1 MVEKVALD
9 SQRSKDDS
17 GHLKV
22 ARTVLSKAGV
32 NPYYGREIPDY
43 EKLGLEPEKVYHLLR
58 DPKEL
63 AEAVETFKG
72 KPLLIKHEYVDAE
85 KPEKELVIGS
95 VGSNLEYVDGILYG
109 DITVWDAEAIEL
121 IESKK
126 LEELSASYWYQP
138 DMSTGKFKNENF
150 NGIMRKIRGNHVAL
164 VARGRIGRAATIS
177 DNLPFTMEYPMVT
190 KKVKNAVAN
199 KLLAIAKRG
208 IAQDSDAE
216 EVIRE
221 VIENIE
227 HKAAIDTEKL
237 RELVGDSEKYSKIVE
252 LLGGLTTGDEGKPAD
267 DAPEKSVDDEDKPA
281 DDTQTRDD
289 RDNESEAMRLHDREK
304 REEEDRERDR
314 REAAMDADSIAAS
327 VQAKIEAKY
336 TARDKVEPIVGR
348 VALDG
353 FATAAEVY
361 RFALKHAGVACDGVN
376 DAGLEAMVAMVSKKT
391 GKQAV
396 ALDSDAFEP
405 SVHTS
410 RFRKA

>member
-1 MVEKVALD
+1 MTEKVALD

-22 ARTVLSKAGV
+22 ARTVISKAGV

-43 EKLGLEPEKVYHLLR
+43 EALGLDPDKVYHLLR

-72 KPLLIKHEYVDAE
+72 KPLLIKHEYVDSE
-85 KPEKELVIGS
+85 KPEKDLIVGS
-95 VGSNLEYVDGILYG
+95 VGSSLEFVDGTLYG

-126 LEELSASYWYQP
+126 LEELSASYWYEP
-138 DMSTGKFKNENF
+138 DMSTGKVAGRAYD
-150 NGIMRKIRGNHVAL
+150 GIMRNIRGNHVAL
-164 VARGRIGRAATIS
+164 VARGRIGRDATIS
-177 DNLPFTMEYPMVT
+177 DNLPLTMEFPMIKEKAKT
-190 KKVKNAVAN
+190 AVAN

-216 EVIRE
+216 DVIRE

-227 HKAAIDTEKL
+227 HKAAFDTEKL

-267 DAPEKSVDDEDKPA
+267 DEGESADDEGKPA
-281 DDTQTRDD
+281 DDTQMQDE

-304 REEEDRERDR
+304 REEEDRDRDR

-353 FATAAEVY
+353 FATAADVY

-376 DAGLEAMVAMVSKKT
+376 DAGLEALVAMVSTKS
-391 GKQAV
+391 KQTV
-396 ALDSDAFEP
+396 AADADSFAP
-405 SVHTS
+405 SAHTS